1 MVENGSLARS
11 LSKLGP
17 LAIQKIKIYIF
28 NKCAIDTLIMA
39 AWLMVFARL
48 SDLLLFVYIVFD
60 VFCARF
66 FFFYSFS
73 SGNIACF
80 NYILAVFLCS
90 EISSE
95 RMT

>member
-1 MVENGSLARS
+1 MVESGSLARS

-39 AWLMVFARL
+39 AWLMGFARL

-60 VFCARF
+60 VFCARLGF
-66 FFFYSFS
+66 FFFNSLS
-73 SGNIACF
+73 SGIIACF

-90 EISSE
+90 VISS
-95 RMT
+95 

>member
-1 MVENGSLARS
+1 MVESGSLARS

-39 AWLMVFARL
+39 AWLMGFARL

-60 VFCARF
+60 VFSARLEF
-66 FFFYSFS
+66 FFFYYSLS
-73 SGNIACF
+73 SRIIACF
-80 NYILAVFLCS
+80 KYILAFSYVL
-90 EISSE
+90 
-95 RMT
+95 